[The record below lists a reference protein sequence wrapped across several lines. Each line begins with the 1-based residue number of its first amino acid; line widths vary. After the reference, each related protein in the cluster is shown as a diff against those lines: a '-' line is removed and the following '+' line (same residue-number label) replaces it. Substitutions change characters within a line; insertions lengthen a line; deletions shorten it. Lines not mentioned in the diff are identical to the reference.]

1 MNNIFSNN
9 SYKKNGYIVYRFPIE
24 IKKEIIKFFL
34 KKFKRNNVNDLEDYL
49 SKMDDKI
56 FKQTFTKP
64 NRILGDSN
72 IEKMFIDFVNINFP
86 KGSFIS
92 QVSEYE
98 RVHGRNLNSSSLDI
112 QIRCVRFKKSDVG
125 PAHRDS
131 QFWDLAAGTEKEPN
145 IQGNYNV
152 RTKIWV
158 PIYGCS
164 MTNSLQFLPGSHT
177 KKIKTGYK
185 NNAANMLGNVP
196 FIDPDYLFK
205 NEKKFFSPFQNF
217 DDKCVFFHGDTIHRG
232 VINEDTPLRI
242 SCELTVCS
250 LIF

>member
-1 MNNIFSNN
+1 
-9 SYKKNGYIVYRFPIE
+9 
-24 IKKEIIKFFL
+24 
-34 KKFKRNNVNDLEDYL
+34 
-49 SKMDDKI
+49 
-56 FKQTFTKP
+56 
-64 NRILGDSN
+64 
-72 IEKMFIDFVNINFP
+72 MFIDFVNNNFP
-86 KGSFIS
+86 KGSFIN
-92 QVSEYE
+92 QVSDYE
-98 RVHGRNLNSSSLDI
+98 RLHERNLNSSSLDI
-112 QIRCVRFKKSDVG
+112 QIRCVRFKKNDVA

-205 NEKKFFSPFQNF
+205 NEKKFFSPFQNL
-217 DDKCVFFHGDTIHRG
+217 DDKCVSFHSDTIHRG
-232 VINEDTPLRI
+232 VINDATPLRI